1 MTKDEV
7 LNRLK
12 DGNQRFTADKKEGK
26 LQDKSRREE
35 LAKGQEPYA
44 IVLSCADSRVV
55 PELAFDTGLGE
66 LFTVRVAGN
75 IANSSSIASMEYA
88 VANLGTEIIVVMGHE
103 SCGAVTAAIN
113 GGDNG
118 YNLNHLVSHI
128 APAIAALG
136 KDAPV
141 NDVVKKNAQLT
152 AEELKTR
159 STIIKDAADSGKVKI
174 VPAYYNLDSG
184 KVDFL

>member
-12 DGNQRFTADKKEGK
+12 DGNGRFTADKKEGK

-35 LAKGQEPYA
+35 LTKGQEPYA

-75 IANSSSIASMEYA
+75 IANSSSIAS
-88 VANLGTEIIVVMGHE
+88 NGIC
-103 SCGAVTAAIN
+103 SC
-113 GGDNG
+113 
-118 YNLNHLVSHI
+118 
-128 APAIAALG
+128 
-136 KDAPV
+136 
-141 NDVVKKNAQLT
+141 
-152 AEELKTR
+152 
-159 STIIKDAADSGKVKI
+159 
-174 VPAYYNLDSG
+174 
-184 KVDFL
+184 